1 MKTDLEIM
9 CDRLAKGNKCCVK
22 NEIVCVKR
30 YLEEYAHGDINKIL
44 KVKADVLKYDYKNF
58 FTWILSLCAFAISCL
73 ALVGDIDSGLDWRL
87 DIAILCIV
95 LFALCYILYIIFKF
109 RYIREWQSY
118 IFIVADKMI
127 DDYKKE

>member
-9 CDRLAKGNKCCVK
+9 CDRLAKGNKCCEK

-73 ALVGDIDSGLDWRL
+73 SLLRSIVGKDNNFNILLLGILLYAL
-87 DIAILCIV
+87 
-95 LFALCYILYIIFKF
+95 LYIIYVKYKF
-109 RYIREWQSY
+109 RNIREWQSY
-118 IFIVADKMI
+118 ILVVVDKML
-127 DDYKKE
+127 DDYNKK